1 MTMNDQGCDL
11 MFANINNLYVCSGN
25 YTWKVIP
32 MTNIDSG
39 RKFLVVG
46 VNDFIPCGI

>member
-11 MFANINNLYVCSGN
+11 MFVNMYHLHVCSGN
-25 YTWKVIP
+25 YMWKVLP
-32 MTNIDSG
+32 VSNIEGG
-39 RKFLVVG
+39 RRFLVVG